1 MHLDESKRI
10 LQRSDLFAGLK
21 DMYLDLILMVCEEI
35 SYLAGDTVFHEGD
48 VGNALYIVAQGAVE
62 VVLEPRSEDEASI
75 AVASMGPN
83 STFGEVTLVERESRR
98 TATVRCRSD
107 AQLIRIDRERLL
119 RVCRDYPE
127 IGFQVM
133 QRIAAELATKLR
145 SSNINIRE
153 SHLFAKPLEDE
164 APQPGG
170 PDSETMA

>member
-35 SYLAGDTVFHEGD
+35 SYLAGDTVFREGD
-48 VGNALYIVAQGAVE
+48 EGNALYIVAQGAVE

-75 AVASMGPN
+75 AVAVMGPN
-83 STFGEVTLVERESRR
+83 STFGEVTLVEQESHR
-98 TATVRCRSD
+98 TATVRCRTG
-107 AQLIRIDRERLL
+107 AQLIRIDRGRLL

-145 SSNINIRE
+145 SSNVSIRE
-153 SHLFAKPLEDE
+153 SHLFVKPLEDE
-164 APQPGG
+164 GSPAGDPHAEVEG
-170 PDSETMA
+170 